1 MAPVVY
7 TGSIGMYSLSDVD
20 PVSGRL
26 EEDAEAHPGNHY
38 GVYKRANEGTAGSY
52 WTDSGVP
59 SVGLRP
65 MTVYGAARP
74 G

>member
-1 MAPVVY
+1 MY

-38 GVYKRANEGTAGSY
+38 GVYKRANRGPPVCTGPTPACRASGS
-52 WTDSGVP
+52 G
-59 SVGLRP
+59 R
-65 MTVYGAARP
+65 
-74 G
+74 